1 MKTSFL
7 LMILVL
13 GSFVA
18 QAHEYFFAF
27 AEVEY
32 NTSSKCLEMTLQGS
46 AHDVEDVLN
55 ESGISIE
62 ELEDHYSD
70 SLMQVKLERFIN
82 DGLVF
87 SANGVTTYLH
97 LKGMEVKT
105 NGMVYF
111 YLASTEITLVN
122 SIDIQFDWLM
132 NVLDQQQNKLTLN
145 YLGNKYNAV
154 FLPQQRRFTIQFEL
168 K

>member
-1 MKTSFL
+1 MKTIL
-7 LMILVL
+7 LLSILVFS
-13 GSFVA
+13 SFVT

-32 NTSSKCLEMTLQGS
+32 NATAKCLEITVQGS

-55 ESGISIE
+55 ESGIPIK
-62 ELEDHYSD
+62 ELEDHYTD
-70 SLMQVKLERFIN
+70 SLMLLKLESFIN
-82 DGLVF
+82 KGLVF
-87 SANGVTTYLH
+87 SSNGMATQLS
-97 LKGMEVKT
+97 LKGYEVKT

-111 YLASTEITLVN
+111 YLASTEFTPVK

-132 NVLDQQQNKLTLN
+132 NVLEQQQNKLTFN
-145 YLGNKYNAV
+145 YLNHKYNAV
-154 FLPQQRRFTIQFEL
+154 FLPQQRRFTIQFEP